1 MDAKIVRMRELYKMA
16 GPRSSVEPFNH
27 DETNEQSGKNK
38 FWLLNLKGDCFI
50 YLFKPGWWN
59 TNLMLYGLNNKKK
72 KKTKENTI
80 PKIR

>member
-1 MDAKIVRMRELYKMA
+1 MVRQGEAGPATWSLDKMDAKIVRMRELYKMA

-50 YLFKPGWWN
+50 YLFK
-59 TNLMLYGLNNKKK
+59 L
-72 KKTKENTI
+72 
-80 PKIR
+80 R